1 MNIQDILSVFNA
13 NHEFIDSVINPQ
25 VNDGNRTAF
34 AACLQRMVSTPFH
47 DNEPSANCNENQA
60 VERRI
65 DRTFA
70 ENSVHAL
77 STGGDAPQGMVPRPK
92 WRNYSWHSR
101 CLNAQLWGEN
111 APIKNMLSAPEAG
124 AGRRNILACRRH
136 APIKEVLSPS

>member
-77 STGGDAPQGMVPRPK
+77 STGGAQGMIVLSTNWSNYFWNIRSLESDNAPKRGCSSPGLGMQGVPRA
-92 WRNYSWHSR
+92 SR
-101 CLNAQLWGEN
+101 
-111 APIKNMLSAPEAG
+111 
-124 AGRRNILACRRH
+124 
-136 APIKEVLSPS
+136 